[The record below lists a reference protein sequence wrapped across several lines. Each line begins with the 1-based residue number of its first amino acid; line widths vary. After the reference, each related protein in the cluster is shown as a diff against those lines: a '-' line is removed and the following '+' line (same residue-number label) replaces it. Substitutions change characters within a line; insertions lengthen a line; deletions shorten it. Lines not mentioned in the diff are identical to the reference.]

1 MYGSHCLVHIAF
13 STSNVDAVVMSINMG
28 VIFKNLD
35 SRRMHINFDVELF
48 LNSLFNFET
57 TSTSKQRMIGM
68 FDPVYDLTNLPL
80 LWG

>member
-1 MYGSHCLVHIAF
+1 MYCSHCFLYIAF
-13 STSNVDAVVMSINMG
+13 STSNVDAVVMSVNMG
-28 VIFKNLD
+28 VIFENLD

-57 TSTSKQRMIGM
+57 TSTSKQRMVGV

-80 LWG
+80 L